1 MFLAH
6 DIVLSPHRIIFNEIS
21 TICKW
26 GCYVETCFM
35 RSNVKAVKIQCK
47 RAPNTSSG
55 KFQRGP
61 AAVKISRYMHHHS
74 LRTLRNQQERWWGK
88 EGDDDDDHLCIDGDG
103 DDDHDYEEKTAMI
116 RGSLDCAIHFAV
128 ISRIGRGPSFRKIW
142 KIKIN
147 GENWKKLV
155 KERAITITIIWSQSR
170 LVGKRAGP

>member
-6 DIVLSPHRIIFNEIS
+6 GIALSAHRIIFNEIS

-26 GCYVETCFM
+26 GAYVETCFM

-61 AAVKISRYMHHHS
+61 AAVKISRYMHHS
-74 LRTLRNQQERWWGK
+74 LRNQQGRWWGK
-88 EGDDDDDHLCIDGDG
+88 DGGDDDDDHVCIDGDE
-103 DDDHDYEEKTAMI
+103 DHDYEEKTVMI

-155 KERAITITIIWSQSR
+155 KERAITINIIWSQSR
-170 LVGKRAGP
+170 LLGKRAGP